1 MKFKFVPHTADL
13 KFRSYGKTI
22 EEAFENSAYAL
33 MNSICGS
40 KIKEEKRIKVKI
52 SGKDIQSLLYNF
64 LEEILFLIDSRGFL
78 VSKVENLKIN
88 KKSFKLMCELVGD
101 SGRNYEV
108 HSSIKAVTYSDMF
121 VKKTKG
127 GWVVQVVLDV

>member
-40 KIKEEKRIKVKI
+40 KIKEEKRIKVKN
-52 SGKDIQSLLYNF
+52 SGRDIQSLLYNF